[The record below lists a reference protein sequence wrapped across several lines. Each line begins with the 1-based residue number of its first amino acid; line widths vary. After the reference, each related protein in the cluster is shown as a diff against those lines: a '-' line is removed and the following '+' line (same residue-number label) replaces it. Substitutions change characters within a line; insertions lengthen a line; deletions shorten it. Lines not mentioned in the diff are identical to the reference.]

1 MIFGQM
7 ADGLMT
13 ALGIDGFHYTEKH
26 VLPDFL
32 IQRVAQGDLIFGL
45 SNWPSA
51 VVMIPLK
58 LFIVLLVVWVIDVSV
73 REPRQNLIGLI
84 KLAIIM
90 VGLSPAI
97 RNATRLAMGT

>member
-1 MIFGQM
+1 M
-7 ADGLMT
+7 L
-13 ALGIDGFHYTEKH
+13 
-26 VLPDFL
+26 
-32 IQRVAQGDLIFGL
+32 
-45 SNWPSA
+45 
-51 VVMIPLK
+51 PLK
-58 LFIVLLVVWVIDVSV
+58 LIIVLLVIWVIDVSV